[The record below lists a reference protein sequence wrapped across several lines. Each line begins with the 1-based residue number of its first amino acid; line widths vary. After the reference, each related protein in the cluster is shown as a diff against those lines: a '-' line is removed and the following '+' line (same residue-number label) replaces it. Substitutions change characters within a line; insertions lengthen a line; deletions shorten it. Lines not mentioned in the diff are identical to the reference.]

1 MIAFGEEERKNTSGK
16 IVLRVRK
23 VLQEQKNDIT
33 PPVVEKKIVKK
44 FWKLKK
50 KFASK
55 FFDGVDHLRWNEM
68 ILLLKL
74 MLA

>member
-1 MIAFGEEERKNTSGK
+1 MIAFGEEEKKNTSGK

-33 PPVVEKKIVKK
+33 PPVVEKNLKIEKK
-44 FWKLKK
+44 I
-50 KFASK
+50 ASK